1 MKITISGYA
10 DGNHCLIFRYCFS
23 YQKFNSFQ
31 MGQQA
36 AFILLIILTSVIFFQ
51 TLIINSKI
59 DKRFEEL
66 NKKIEELFKKKD
78 L

>member
-1 MKITISGYA
+1 MKITIANNA

-23 YQKFNSFQ
+23 FKKLNSFQ